1 MEASM
6 STKELEQLGNNLVEE
21 YGLEDSGN
29 TLERWMLHYLA
40 ELFEQEKICND
51 ENCKQKIQMEIK
63 EITLEFWRLRYCL
76 ADEKSLFNK
85 NQNLINTLERIS
97 PKSIIPFSPLYSP
110 YNQKPQNNF
119 RTEWQDKLVA
129 IDQATKI
136 LMSHCILKD
145 FEGIADRN
153 EEIVELMK
161 VAESIKSSESILSQ
175 FFADERAEEKKVE
188 NIEERIQD
196 LKVFIATAESALE
209 EYQVELS
216 LSKEKLAS
224 KEE

>member
-1 MEASM
+1 MEPSM
-6 STKELEQLGNNLVEE
+6 NTKELEQLGKTLVEE

-40 ELFEQEKICND
+40 ELFDQEKICND
-51 ENCKQKIQMEIK
+51 ENYKQKIQMEIK
-63 EITLEFWRLRYCL
+63 EIILEFWRLRYRL
-76 ADEKSLFNK
+76 ADEKSLFKK
-85 NQNLINTLERIS
+85 NQDLINTLERIS
-97 PKSIIPFSPLYSP
+97 PKSIIPFSSFYSP
-110 YNQKPQNNF
+110 YNQKPQNNS

-145 FEGIADRN
+145 FEDIADRN
-153 EEIVELMK
+153 EEVVKLIK
-161 VAESIKSSESILSQ
+161 AAESIKSPESILSQ
-175 FFADERAEEKKVE
+175 FFTDERAEEEKVE

-216 LSKEKLAS
+216 LSKEELAN